1 MSTTT
6 APTGRRDAAAAANH
20 RGQDTGLT
28 FLRAVHAE
36 WIKLT
41 SLRSSYV
48 ILSITLLGMIGVGLL
63 STLAVVDMASGFA
76 EHGGAVEGSAEQQG
90 MVAEFGM
97 MARDIPASGIAI
109 AQFLIASLAV
119 MQIGSEYGTR
129 MITTTLTAVPRRT
142 TAILAK
148 TLVIAGTSFVVG
160 TVAALISYVVAQP
173 MLEPQG
179 LKYEVTADGIITSIL
194 NAGAY
199 LALVAILGLG
209 IGVLLRNSA
218 GGIMATLG
226 LLIVAPIVLAILSGQ
241 NELFMDISR
250 YLPSSAGTQMVAIR
264 TQPEALT
271 QTEGGLAMLAW
282 AAAALAGALVTVKRR
297 DA

>member
-1 MSTTT
+1 MTTT
-6 APTGRRDAAAAANH
+6 APTSRRAAAAA
-20 RGQDTGLT
+20 RQDDGTGLT

-36 WIKLT
+36 WLKLT

-48 ILSITLLGMIGVGLL
+48 ILSIAFLGMIGVGLL
-63 STLAVVDMASGFA
+63 STFAVIGMASGFA
-76 EHGGAVEGSAEQQG
+76 TIGGPEGTGQQG
-90 MVAEFGM
+90 IVAEFDV
-97 MARDIPASGIAI
+97 MARGIPASGIAI

-129 MITTTLTAVPRRT
+129 MISTTLTVVPRRI

-160 TVAALISYVVAQP
+160 AAAALITYAVAQP
-173 MLEPQG
+173 LLETQG
-179 LKYEVTADGIITSIL
+179 LSYALTADGVIASIL
-194 NAGAY
+194 STGAY
-199 LALVAILGLG
+199 LALIATLGLG
-209 IGVLLRNSA
+209 IGALLRNSA

-241 NELFMDISR
+241 NELFMEISQF
-250 YLPSSAGTQMVAIR
+250 LPSAAGIEMVAIR
-264 TQPEALT
+264 TQPDALT
-271 QTEGGLAMLAW
+271 QTQGGLVMLAW
-282 AAAALAGALVTVKRR
+282 AAVALAGALVTVKRR

>member
-1 MSTTT
+1 MSMTT
-6 APTGRRDAAAAANH
+6 APTSRRAAAAT
-20 RGQDTGLT
+20 RRDQESGLT

-48 ILSITLLGMIGVGLL
+48 ILSITLLGMVGIGLL
-63 STLAVVDMASGFA
+63 SAFAVLAIADGFV
-76 EHGGAVEGSAEQQG
+76 EPLGDPGGVGGEDVFQDLG
-90 MVAEFGM
+90 VA
-97 MARDIPASGIAI
+97 ARDVPASGIAI

-129 MITTTLTAVPRRT
+129 MITTTLIAVPRRL
-142 TAILAK
+142 TAVLAK

-160 TVAALISYVVAQP
+160 AVAAFISYLVAQP
-173 MLEPQG
+173 MLEPRG
-179 LKYEVTADGIITSIL
+179 LDYALTADGVIPSIL
-194 NAGAY
+194 SAGAY
-199 LALVAILGLG
+199 LALVATLGLG
-209 IGVLLRNSA
+209 IGALLRNSA
-218 GGIMATLG
+218 GGILTAIG

-250 YLPSSAGTQMVAIR
+250 YLPSSVGTQMVAIR
-264 TQPEALT
+264 TQPENLT
-271 QTEGGLAMLAW
+271 QMEGGLVMLAW
-282 AAAALAGALVTVKRR
+282 AAVALSGALVSVKRR

>member
-6 APTGRRDAAAAANH
+6 APTSRRAAAAT
-20 RGQDTGLT
+20 RRDQESGLT

-48 ILSITLLGMIGVGLL
+48 ILSITLLGMVGIGLL
-63 STLAVVDMASGFA
+63 SAFAVLAIADGVVEPLGDP
-76 EHGGAVEGSAEQQG
+76 GGVGGEGVFQDLG
-90 MVAEFGM
+90 VA
-97 MARDIPASGIAI
+97 ARDVPASGIAI

-119 MQIGSEYGTR
+119 MQLGSEYGTR
-129 MITTTLTAVPRRT
+129 MITTTLTAVPRRL
-142 TAILAK
+142 TAVLAK

-160 TVAALISYVVAQP
+160 AVAAFISYLVAQP
-173 MLEPQG
+173 MLEPRG
-179 LKYEVTADGIITSIL
+179 LKYELTADGVIPSIL
-194 NAGAY
+194 NTGAY

-209 IGVLLRNSA
+209 IGALLRNSA
-218 GGIMATLG
+218 GGILTTIG

-250 YLPSSAGTQMVAIR
+250 YMPSSAGTQMVAIR
-264 TQPEALT
+264 TQPENLT
-271 QTEGGLAMLAW
+271 QTEGGLVMLAW
-282 AAAALAGALVTVKRR
+282 AAVALSGALVSVKRR

>member
-1 MSTTT
+1 MTTT
-6 APTGRRDAAAAANH
+6 APTSRRAAAAA
-20 RGQDTGLT
+20 RQDDGTGLT

-36 WIKLT
+36 WLKLT

-48 ILSITLLGMIGVGLL
+48 ILSIAFLGMIGVGLL
-63 STLAVVDMASGFA
+63 STFAVIGMASGFDTI
-76 EHGGAVEGSAEQQG
+76 GGPEGTGQQG
-90 MVAEFGM
+90 IVAEFDV
-97 MARDIPASGIAI
+97 MARGIPASGIAI

-129 MITTTLTAVPRRT
+129 MISTTLTVVPRRI

-160 TVAALISYVVAQP
+160 AAAALITYAVAQP
-173 MLEPQG
+173 LLETQG
-179 LKYEVTADGIITSIL
+179 LSYALTADGVIASIL
-194 NAGAY
+194 STGAY
-199 LALVAILGLG
+199 LALIATLGLG
-209 IGVLLRNSA
+209 IGALLRNSA

-241 NELFMDISR
+241 NELFMEISQF
-250 YLPSSAGTQMVAIR
+250 LPSAAGIEMVAIR
-264 TQPEALT
+264 TQPDALT
-271 QTEGGLAMLAW
+271 QTQGGLVVLAW
-282 AAAALAGALVTVKRR
+282 AAVALAGALVTVKRR